1 MKELPV
7 GGISHISGGWYALY
21 SEWLRF
27 CWNPSKT
34 SIIAHVPLLSDF
46 WYYWCQKKCATL
58 ILPLS
63 FLVTH
68 TYLYLYESNERMK
81 HIHSNYL
88 NFSFSITFFMI
99 LDFIL
104 FYFISQLKQYK
115 VIGRELPTE
124 KCPKPPL
131 FQMRIFAS
139 EPCSAKSRFWYFA
152 SQLRKLKKTRGEI
165 VCCHRVSYDLSLHF
179 I

>member
-104 FYFISQLKQYK
+104 FYFYFPVETVQSDWAW
-115 VIGRELPTE
+115 VAHREVPQASSLPDEDLCIWALQCEVSLLVFCQSAE
-124 KCPKPPL
+124 KIK
-131 FQMRIFAS
+131 
-139 EPCSAKSRFWYFA
+139 EN
-152 SQLRKLKKTRGEI
+152 
-165 VCCHRVSYDLSLHF
+165 
-179 I
+179 

>member
-1 MKELPV
+1 M
-7 GGISHISGGWYALY
+7 LY
-21 SEWLRF
+21 SEWLF

-46 WYYWCQKKCATL
+46 WCYWCQKKCATL

-68 TYLYLYESNERMK
+68 TYLYLCESNERMK
-81 HIHSNYL
+81 HIRSNYL

-104 FYFISQLKQYK
+104 SSSWNSTKWLG
-115 VIGRELPTE
+115 VS
-124 KCPKPPL
+124 CP
-131 FQMRIFAS
+131 QR
-139 EPCSAKSRFWYFA
+139 SAPSLLSSRWG
-152 SQLRKLKKTRGEI
+152 SLL
-165 VCCHRVSYDLSLHF
+165 LSLAVRSLAF
-179 I
+179 GILPVSWEN